1 MDKVNHS
8 IQLTLMMAFSDI
20 IRGTSHSLSV
30 KTVKDTGL
38 SIVQNEV
45 SEIIP
50 DETVNDAWKSFQL
63 FLPWAGVE
71 MVTNSRASVDNKNGL
86 AKPNEKVII
95 PASTVHEKLSESSQ
109 LPSKYFLD
117 NYKGTIKK
125 APYHSD
131 MRSFIGVN
139 KTANKS
145 IIQSSRWHISH
156 RSCPS

>member
-30 KTVKDTGL
+30 KTVKDTRL

-63 FLPWAGVE
+63 FLPLGG
-71 MVTNSRASVDNKNGL
+71 S
-86 AKPNEKVII
+86 
-95 PASTVHEKLSESSQ
+95 
-109 LPSKYFLD
+109 
-117 NYKGTIKK
+117 
-125 APYHSD
+125 
-131 MRSFIGVN
+131 
-139 KTANKS
+139 
-145 IIQSSRWHISH
+145 
-156 RSCPS
+156 